1 MSNSSR
7 WNERGEEERRR
18 LTSLPKKS
26 KVLSTLI
33 NYRKRSYFKSKLK
46 WICFF
51 DYILWGHDESPAWK
65 NNSQLI
71 PELQGEII
79 GVSSEIESQFCQ
91 NFIENFEESSSV
103 ELQEEI
109 RYYFSDMNLTANYK
123 FHWFLKKNTQ
133 LETPFMKFNSDFEL
147 FLIIF
152 QPIKLVVHP
161 VYLRLFW
168 YDSFSVFCSY
178 NAIDGISEEIDEYF

>member
-1 MSNSSR
+1 MIFLVKKDFMYLPQLRHTFGILLRFSNEELQFYLFCQIHPDEM
-7 WNERGEEERRR
+7 NEVKKKGRR

-26 KVLSTLI
+26 KVLPTLI

-123 FHWFLKKNTQ
+123 FHWFLKKKHAT
-133 LETPFMKFNSDFEL
+133 
-147 FLIIF
+147 
-152 QPIKLVVHP
+152 
-161 VYLRLFW
+161 W
-168 YDSFSVFCSY
+168 YTLY
-178 NAIDGISEEIDEYF
+178 EI